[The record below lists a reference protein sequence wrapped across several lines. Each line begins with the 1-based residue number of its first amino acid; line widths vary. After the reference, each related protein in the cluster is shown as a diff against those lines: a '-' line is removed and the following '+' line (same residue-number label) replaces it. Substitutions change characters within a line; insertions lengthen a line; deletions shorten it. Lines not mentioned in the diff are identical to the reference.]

1 MSKLFWGQHLWG
13 RGYFVASSG
22 NITEEIIMEYI
33 ENQDKDGKDE
43 GDFTVSEGL

>member
-1 MSKLFWGQHLWG
+1 LWG